1 MLKWELGRWEVKSE
15 NPTDLMD
22 NVIKLLQ
29 SRTILIPELL
39 FTNYRKLK
47 LTELELILL
56 IYLLNSD
63 KIFNPKAIS
72 EYFGLEL
79 ADVLEQIN
87 TLSDKGLVKIEL
99 KKNGKIREEQVNLE
113 GLYQK
118 MAFIAMEKDVSDNST
133 IFDCFEKEFGR
144 TLSPMEYELVNSWL
158 EDNSVEII
166 TLALKEAVYNGV
178 SNFRYIDKI
187 LHDWN
192 KKGIKTEKDL
202 IKQRKPVRK
211 NKVVDNSFDYDW
223 LNENSKDH

>member
-1 MLKWELGRWEVKSE
+1 
-15 NPTDLMD
+15 MD

-63 KIFNPKAIS
+63 KMFNPKAIS

-118 MAFIAMEKDVSDNST
+118 MAFIVMEKDVSDNST

-158 EDNSVEII
+158 ENNSVEII

-202 IKQRKPVRK
+202 IKQRKPVKK

>member
-1 MLKWELGRWEVKSE
+1 ME
-15 NPTDLMD
+15 

-29 SRTILIPELL
+29 SRTLLVPELL
-39 FTNYRKLK
+39 FTNYRQLK

-56 IYLLNSD
+56 IYLLNND
-63 KIFNPKAIS
+63 KVFNPKAIS
-72 EYFGLEL
+72 EYFDLEL
-79 ADVLEQIN
+79 ANVLEQIN
-87 TLSDKGLVKIEL
+87 NLCDKGLLKIEL

-118 MAFIAMEKDVSDNST
+118 LAFIIMEKDNSSENPT

-158 EDNSVEII
+158 EDNSAEII

-187 LHDWN
+187 IHDWN

-202 IKQRKPVRK
+202 IKQRKPVKK

-223 LNENSKDH
+223 LNENSKDN